1 MLLVLLSPNQ
11 MNNQPKIIPIF
22 GDDGEEQLQYVKPI
36 LDKSGFKSTSFIN
49 SNLISQ
55 NSKLPSP
62 FALVRM
68 EKVRSWNDI
77 EQLMNAGHDI

>member
-1 MLLVLLSPNQ
+1 MASNR
-11 MNNQPKIIPIF
+11 
-22 GDDGEEQLQYVKPI
+22 
-36 LDKSGFKSTSFIN
+36 TSFIN

-77 EQLMNAGHDI
+77 EQLRMQDMISNLGRPFTLPIQVTFVKPSKAMNRPWLPVPGNTVQ